1 MKNLSK
7 VLAVVLSFML
17 VFTTVGAA
25 SYTDV
30 AADAK
35 YGEAVSVLSSLSILK
50 GYEDGTFKPKNNA
63 TRAECGVFLR
73 RIYDIMSN
81 RLEKSEK

>member
-50 GYEDGTFKPKNNA
+50 GYEDGTFKPDGDI
-63 TRAECGVFLR
+63 TRAEFAQLCLPSLR
-73 RIYDIMSN
+73 S
-81 RLEKSEK
+81 